1 MATLKDVVGKLEEN
15 NQKLG
20 NIDTSIDKVEAGI
33 LGLFGL
39 QKRAQL
45 DQLEAS
51 REAGQSAKNV
61 ATLGNE
67 PKGKGAG
74 GDPDNEGGLF
84 SGLSSGAAG
93 LLGGLTLSGLLR
105 NLIKRSPFLLATVF
119 GDEMASVLEGL
130 GLEKEIAGSIG
141 RGIQAAGIAGI
152 ISPRLAPIA
161 GLLGVIID
169 DETANQLKAIKDDF
183 VKNFDIE
190 GFKNSLNTAL
200 LPLQQMFDELGFD
213 FDLTIDSI
221 PSFKEVLDWMR
232 RNLVE
237 GVQGISDILQGDF
250 SWDNIGN
257 ALGLIGAVAF
267 AFAPLR
273 TITLAGGLLGGS
285 IKGVSKGAFAGLK
298 FLLGKGLTG
307 ALSLLGMVG
316 SSLSTVATSN
326 AASTATT
333 MAAGA
338 GKKVLTFAGRTLL
351 SLTPAGL
358 VLAGAGILGY
368 FAGEMFKQTEAYAML
383 KKKTDDELASMPLG
397 DKPEAAEIIGDSN
410 RSIANTS
417 LAPGL
422 PDTTRLAMLQGMLRN
437 PDTDEGKKAQ
447 IENEIKA
454 LRIKLGLEKPQPN
467 PAAQNAF
474 NDYNASQA
482 MRGRGGG
489 GNSFVDASTTNVGQ
503 STTALVGS
511 GTNSFDM
518 NNPLIQRAMAE
529 LHG

>member
-74 GDPDNEGGLF
+74 GDADNDGGGLF
-84 SGLSSGAAG
+84 SGLSGAASG
-93 LLGGLTLSGLLR
+93 LIGGLTLSGLLR
-105 NLIKRSPFLLATVF
+105 GLIKRSPFLLATVF

-169 DETANQLKAIKDDF
+169 DETAKELKAIKDDF

-200 LPLQQMFDELGFD
+200 EPLNGIFDELGFD
-213 FDLTIDSI
+213 FEINI
-221 PSFKEVLDWMR
+221 PSFQTILDWMR
-232 RNLVE
+232 RNLIE
-237 GVQGISDILQGDF
+237 GVQGLSNILTGEGSLEDL
-250 SWDNIGN
+250 GN
-257 ALGLIGAVAF
+257 AAGVLGAIAF
-267 AFAPLR
+267 AFAPFR
-273 TITLAGGLLGGS
+273 TIAVAS
-285 IKGVSKGAFAGLK
+285 KIPGVA
-298 FLLGKGLTG
+298 FLLGKKLYNAVKTLGGL
-307 ALSLLGMVG
+307 ALGLGD
-316 SSLSTVATSN
+316 A
-326 AASTATT
+326 AASLPLKQSGGTSLAYK
-333 MAAGA
+333 AGQQV
-338 GKKVLTFAGRTLL
+338 GKLGPVLAFAGRTLL
-351 SLTPAGL
+351 SMTPAGL
-358 VLAGAGILGY
+358 VLAGAATLGY
-368 FAGEMFKQTEAYAML
+368 FAGEMFKETEAYAML
-383 KKKTDDELASMPLG
+383 KKKSDEMLASMPLG
-397 DKPEAAEIIGDSN
+397 ADTDESAMLGDSN
-410 RSIANTS
+410 RSPANQS
-417 LAPGL
+417 RSDDSAIRQNYLNMMAAAKAAGIVELYNRYAEALA
-422 PDTTRLAMLQGMLRN
+422 RLDAKR
-437 PDTDEGKKAQ
+437 KAFD
-447 IENEIKA
+447 K
-454 LRIKLGLEKPQPN
+454 PN
-467 PAAQNAF
+467 PGQAAQNAF

-482 MRGRGGG
+482 MSGRGGG

-518 NNPLIQRAMAE
+518 NNPVVRKAVENMFTL
-529 LHG
+529 